1 MGGVEALAAC
11 LAFSLFAMMQ
21 PAEVWSAD
29 LVGVY
34 GGEDAICNHCSV
46 RGTIRSRFRHQVTH
60 VPHLPQVDIV
70 DFYGARLT
78 RYEPATPTSPIERR
92 YCQATVFRT
101 DRTGPSGT
109 SLNTAKASLGSVT
122 TSSSASPAST
132 AGMSMTAIAESFA
145 EKTHAMHDPKA

>member
-1 MGGVEALAAC
+1 MARLLALAAG
-11 LAFSLFAMMQ
+11 LAVSLFAMMQ
-21 PAEVWSAD
+21 PAEVWAAD

-34 GGEDAICNHCSV
+34 GGEDAICNHGSV

-92 YCQATVFRT
+92 YCQATARLSDGQDKPIWYLIEYGQGFAGIGDNVEFCVSGF
-101 DRTGPSGT
+101 DRWHVYDGNCRV
-109 SLNTAKASLGSVT
+109 LR
-122 TSSSASPAST
+122 
-132 AGMSMTAIAESFA
+132 
-145 EKTHAMHDPKA
+145 